1 MHGVNVAKVET
12 STRLVQICP
21 AKIYKV
27 HFFVLRKILIQNI
40 VILISLSIEPP
51 AIVVRPP
58 SNYSVDVNGTV
69 QLVCVA
75 YGIPMPTITWS
86 RPGCTDISSTLVG
99 TRVTI
104 FSQSMNTSFYTSA
117 LQLCNVEAG
126 DASNYTC
133 TANNGINGNGIASSS
148 FSSSI
153 EVNPI
158 IKGTH

>member
-1 MHGVNVAKVET
+1 M
-12 STRLVQICP
+12 LVLNS
-21 AKIYKV
+21 Y
-27 HFFVLRKILIQNI
+27 
-40 VILISLSIEPP
+40 LSIEPP

-86 RPGCTDISSTLVG
+86 RPGCTNISNTLVG

-104 FSQSMNTSFYTSA
+104 FSQSMQVENTSFYKSA
-117 LQLCNVEAG
+117 LQMCNVEAG
-126 DASNYTC
+126 DASSYTC

-158 IKGTH
+158 IKGTWVVKYTILVIAFII